1 MGLYIHSLEH
11 IPTSARRSYFIY
23 LLDYGWHEPLGEAMN
38 NNYEKMA
45 AIAAVNDAVV
55 IKGTDEHFQN
65 EVLSWHNV
73 NGDNSED
80 MLPAILIAN
89 GHPSKFRYESLFDEE
104 DTDENLKFILIPL
117 KKFCSTTTEVV
128 SLIDKLFN
136 DIKEKKDLNDFR
148 IAKEINKG
156 VGRALVDSL
165 ILEPNF
171 NGIGFSF
178 NKFADYIQ
186 KRKK

>member
-38 NNYEKMA
+38 SNYEKMA

-73 NGDNSED
+73 NGDTSED

-89 GHPSKFRYESLFDEE
+89 GHPSKFRAESLFEDES
-104 DTDENLKFILIPL
+104 DDELKFILIPL
-117 KKFCSTTTEVV
+117 KKFCTTTTEVV

-156 VGRALVDSL
+156 FGMAFVDSL

-171 NGIGFSF
+171 NGIGISF
-178 NKFADYIQ
+178 NKLADYFK